1 MLRNNKWAPNKAIV
15 ITRHEKD
22 GTHEYIYKFI
32 FCFFIN
38 SILAVIYVY
47 KKVSETD

>member
-1 MLRNNKWAPNKAIV
+1 MHILHKSITKH